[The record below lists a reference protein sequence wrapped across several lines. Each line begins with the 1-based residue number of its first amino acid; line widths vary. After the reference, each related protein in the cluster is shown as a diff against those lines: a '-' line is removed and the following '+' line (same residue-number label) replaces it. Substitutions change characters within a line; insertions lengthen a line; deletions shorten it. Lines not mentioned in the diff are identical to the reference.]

1 MDMYDTN
8 LDDETLTKLRQEA
21 NKRETPKGF
30 PIWLLTTYRLED
42 MEIID
47 QTVWFTRSG
56 MEEYT
61 NKVEN
66 LDDFIV
72 DSKLLFVKDVKNVS
86 YSVE

>member
-1 MDMYDTN
+1 MDIYNTN
-8 LDDETLTKLRQEA
+8 LNDIELTELRKNQKVET
-21 NKRETPKGF
+21 GF
-30 PIWLLTTYRLED
+30 PIFLLTTYRLED

-72 DSKLLFVKDVKNVS
+72 DSKLLFVKDFKNVS
-86 YSVE
+86 YTVE

>member
-8 LDDETLTKLRQEA
+8 LNDIELTELRKNQKVET
-21 NKRETPKGF
+21 GF
-30 PIWLLTTYRLED
+30 PIFLVTTYRLED

-47 QTVWFTRSG
+47 QTGWFTRSG

-86 YSVE
+86 YTVE

>member
-1 MDMYDTN
+1 MDIYNTN
-8 LDDETLTKLRQEA
+8 LNDIELTELRKNQKVET
-21 NKRETPKGF
+21 GF
-30 PIWLLTTYRLED
+30 PIFLLTTYRLED

-86 YSVE
+86 YTVE

>member
-1 MDMYDTN
+1 MDIYNTN
-8 LDDETLTKLRQEA
+8 LNDIELTEIRKNQKVET
-21 NKRETPKGF
+21 GF
-30 PIWLLTTYRLED
+30 PIFLLTTYRLED

-86 YSVE
+86 YTVE

>member
-21 NKRETPKGF
+21 NKLETPKGF

-42 MEIID
+42 MEIIN
-47 QTVWFTRSG
+47 QTAWFTRNA
-56 MEEYT
+56 MEEYM
-61 NKVEN
+61 NKVKD
-66 LDDFIV
+66 LDEFIV

-86 YSVE
+86 YTVE

>member
-8 LDDETLTKLRQEA
+8 LNDIELTELRKNQKVET
-21 NKRETPKGF
+21 GF
-30 PIWLLTTYRLED
+30 PIFLLTTYRLED

-86 YSVE
+86 YIVE

>member
-1 MDMYDTN
+1 MDIYNTN
-8 LDDETLTKLRQEA
+8 LHDMELTELRKNQKVET
-21 NKRETPKGF
+21 GF
-30 PIWLLTTYRLED
+30 PIFLLTTYRLED

-86 YSVE
+86 YTVE

>member
-8 LDDETLTKLRQEA
+8 LNDIELTELRKNQKVET
-21 NKRETPKGF
+21 GF
-30 PIWLLTTYRLED
+30 PIFLLTTYRLED